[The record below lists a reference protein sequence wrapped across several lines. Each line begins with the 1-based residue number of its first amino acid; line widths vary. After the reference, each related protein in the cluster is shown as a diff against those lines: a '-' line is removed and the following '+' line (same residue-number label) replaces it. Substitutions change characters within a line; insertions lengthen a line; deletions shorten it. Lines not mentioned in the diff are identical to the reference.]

1 MGIRRSD
8 TQTRRKALLAVT
20 ALLVI
25 LAIALALLTQSS
37 PVWHQQGNAVTVPN
51 TIDQIQIN
59 LQNATSG
66 PTNVSIT
73 PNQRRD
79 ATYND
84 CVQRVLRTEANNM
97 VQAQGL
103 EHCKQLFSR

>member
-1 MGIRRSD
+1 MGIHRSD
-8 TQTRRKALLAVT
+8 AQTGRKALLVIT
-20 ALLVI
+20 VLLVI
-25 LAIALALLTQSS
+25 LAIALAMLAQPS
-37 PVWHQQGNAVTVPN
+37 PVWYQQGNAVTVPN

-79 ATYND
+79 ATYDD
-84 CVQRVLRTEANNM
+84 CVLRVLRTEANNM

-103 EHCKQLFSR
+103 ERCKLLFSR

>member
-1 MGIRRSD
+1 MAIHRSD
-8 TQTRRKALLAVT
+8 TQTGRKALLVIT
-20 ALLVI
+20 VLLVI
-25 LAIALALLTQSS
+25 LAIALIILTQPS
-37 PVWHQQGNAVTVPN
+37 PVWHEQGNAVTVPN
-51 TIDQIQIN
+51 TIDQIRIN

-79 ATYND
+79 TSYDD

-103 EHCKQLFSR
+103 EHCKLLFSR